1 MIIAKE
7 KIGKDWFAWVQV
19 SPTDAVLVPCTTDAA
34 AIERAGRIAQIKT
47 KLKQLRERIKQ
58 IETQLS

>member
-19 SPTDAVLVPCTTDAA
+19 SDTEAMLVPCTTDSA
-34 AIERAGRIAQIKT
+34 AIERTGRIAQIKS
-47 KLKQLRERIKQ
+47 KLKQLRQRIKQ
-58 IETQLS
+58 IETQL